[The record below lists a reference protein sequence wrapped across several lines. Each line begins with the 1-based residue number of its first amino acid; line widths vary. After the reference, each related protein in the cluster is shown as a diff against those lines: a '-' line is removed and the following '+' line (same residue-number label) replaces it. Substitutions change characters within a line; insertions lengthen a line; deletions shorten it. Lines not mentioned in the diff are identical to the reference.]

1 MTTVA
6 CAWHVY
12 VLVHLALVVELL
24 VSQLASVLELAYS
37 VGVAT
42 EVLYGT
48 LPRQL
53 FEPNFSEF
61 KILYNS

>member
-1 MTTVA
+1 MCLA
-6 CAWHVY
+6 C
-12 VLVHLALVVELL
+12 LCTRTLGTCQPPVELL

-61 KILYNS
+61 KIL